1 MPRYKLTV
9 EYYGTPFH
17 GWQSQLDGKG
27 VQDAIEDA
35 IEKFS
40 GERVKVQAAGRT
52 DSGVHATG
60 QVFHLDLSKQ
70 WDSFRIAEAMNFHL
84 KPLPIAIT
92 GHAPVPDHFE
102 ARFSALS
109 RHYEFLILNRKAR
122 PTFMRNRVWHVPHA
136 LDADKM
142 HEAAQLILGQHDFTT
157 FRSTICQAKSP
168 VKTLDALDIE
178 CVTRPDGAPEFRF
191 HVRARSFLHNQV
203 RSFVGTLERV
213 GAGAWTPQDVSTA
226 LEARDRAAC
235 GPVCAPHGLYLAGVG
250 YSDDPF
256 A

>member
-9 EYYGTPFH
+9 EYFGTPFH

-27 VQDAIEDA
+27 VQDAIETA

-60 QVFHLDLSKQ
+60 QVIHLDLSKQ
-70 WDSFRIAEAMNFHL
+70 WDSFRVAQAMNFHL
-84 KPLPIAIT
+84 KPVSVVIT
-92 GHAPVPDHFE
+92 AHEQVPDHFE

-122 PTFMRNRVWHVPHA
+122 PTIMRDRVWHVPHA

-157 FRSTICQAKSP
+157 FRASMCQANSP
-168 VKTLDALDIE
+168 IRTLDRLDVERRGEMIHIF
-178 CVTRPDGAPEFRF
+178 AS
-191 HVRARSFLHNQV
+191 ARSFLHNQV
-203 RSFVGTLERV
+203 RSMVGSLVEVGRER
-213 GAGAWTPQDVSTA
+213 WTPQQFRAA
-226 LEARDRAAC
+226 LDAVDRKAC
-235 GPVCAPHGLYLAGVG
+235 GPVSPPDGLYLVSVDYPDLGA
-250 YSDDPF
+250 
-256 A
+256 

>member
-92 GHAPVPDHFE
+92 GHVPVPDHFE

-142 HEAAQLILGQHDFTT
+142 HEAAQLILGKHDFTT
-157 FRSTICQAKSP
+157 FRASMCQANSP
-168 VKTLDALDIE
+168 IRTLDRLDVERRGEMI
-178 CVTRPDGAPEFRF
+178 
-191 HVRARSFLHNQV
+191 HVFASARSFLHNQV
-203 RSFVGTLERV
+203 RSMVGSLVEVGRER
-213 GAGAWTPQDVSTA
+213 WTPQDFRAA
-226 LEARDRAAC
+226 LDAADRKAC
-235 GPVCAPHGLYLAGVG
+235 GPVSPPDGLYLIGVD
-250 YSDDPF
+250 YPDLD

>member
-157 FRSTICQAKSP
+157 FRASMCQANSP
-168 VKTLDALDIE
+168 IRTLDRLDVERRGEMI
-178 CVTRPDGAPEFRF
+178 
-191 HVRARSFLHNQV
+191 HVFASARSFLHNQV
-203 RSFVGTLERV
+203 RSMVGSLVEVGRER
-213 GAGAWTPQDVSTA
+213 WTPQDFRAA
-226 LEARDRAAC
+226 LDAADRKAC
-235 GPVCAPHGLYLAGVG
+235 GPVSPPDGLYLIGVD
-250 YSDDPF
+250 YPDLD

>member
-92 GHAPVPDHFE
+92 DHAPVPDHFE

-157 FRSTICQAKSP
+157 FRASMCQANSP
-168 VKTLDALDIE
+168 IRTLDRLDVERRGEMI
-178 CVTRPDGAPEFRF
+178 
-191 HVRARSFLHNQV
+191 HVFASARSFLHNQV
-203 RSFVGTLERV
+203 RSMVGSLVEVGRER
-213 GAGAWTPQDVSTA
+213 WTPQDFRAA
-226 LEARDRAAC
+226 LDAADRKAC
-235 GPVCAPHGLYLAGVG
+235 GPVSPPDGLYLIGVD
-250 YSDDPF
+250 YPDLD

>member
-9 EYYGTPFH
+9 EYFGTPFH

-27 VQDAIEDA
+27 VQDAIENA

-60 QVFHLDLSKQ
+60 QVIHLDLSKQ
-70 WDSFRIAEAMNFHL
+70 WDSFRIAQAMNFHL
-84 KPLPIAIT
+84 KPDSVVIT
-92 GHAPVPDHFE
+92 GHQQVPDHFE

-122 PTFMRNRVWHVPHA
+122 PTIMRDRVWHVPHA

-142 HEAAQLILGQHDFTT
+142 HKAAQLILGQHDFTT
-157 FRSTICQAKSP
+157 FRASMCQANSP
-168 VKTLDALDIE
+168 IRTLDRLDVERRGDMIHIF
-178 CVTRPDGAPEFRF
+178 AS
-191 HVRARSFLHNQV
+191 ARSFLHSQV
-203 RSFVGTLERV
+203 RSMVGSLVEV
-213 GAGAWTPQDVSTA
+213 GRDRWTPQQFRAA
-226 LEARDRAAC
+226 LDAADRKAC
-235 GPVCAPHGLYLAGVG
+235 GPVSPPDGLYLIGV
-250 YSDDPF
+250 DFPI
-256 A
+256 